1 MASSSRLRALEA
13 VQREN
18 TALTSFLFDTVASD
32 QKSQKV
38 FQDLLSMLEKQD
50 RNLESQLSEV
60 QTHVLDQR
68 AALADAKLAFERHL
82 STHGRAHDGH
92 EQTFT
97 SISRL
102 AALEDKKHASL
113 VSRGQAEH
121 SSSSVKDKINV
132 IRRERVLF
140 EEMTKKYRKELGRI
154 GGDVVR
160 VVRECTERMGRA
172 KERRACVERLREVAR
187 REEAAWATGWRAQIL
202 RMEAFAEQEGRVQ
215 RERVEE
221 KRARAV
227 ALLKQKGSGETPVQV
242 QAKVQAK
249 VQDTEARVGIPEN
262 ADVSLRSVMARVL
275 ERVLGGAS
283 AGDVAEPH
291 VAIVRAF
298 EGARA
303 RARDNVEV
311 TAAGARP
318 IEEVGADEVVQE
330 GIDVGVGVGVAAN
343 VEAGTAAEATS
354 KASEPI
360 DRYRTLIKRLVEAAK
375 LSPVVTREVEGDA
388 GLLVELA
395 LVELYV
401 LVAR

>member
-215 RERVEE
+215 RARVEE

-242 QAKVQAK
+242 QVQAK

-375 LSPVVTREVEGDA
+375 LSPVVTSEVEGDA

>member
-1 MASSSRLRALEA
+1 
-13 VQREN
+13 
-18 TALTSFLFDTVASD
+18 
-32 QKSQKV
+32 
-38 FQDLLSMLEKQD
+38 MLEKQD

-60 QTHVLDQR
+60 QTHVLGQR

-121 SSSSVKDKINV
+121 SSSSLKDKINV

-227 ALLKQKGSGETPVQV
+227 ALLKQKGSGETPVQ
-242 QAKVQAK
+242 AKVQAK

-303 RARDNVEV
+303 RARANVEV
-311 TAAGARP
+311 AAAAAAAGARP
-318 IEEVGADEVVQE
+318 IEEVGVDEVVQE
-330 GIDVGVGVGVAAN
+330 GIGVGVAAD
-343 VEAGTAAEATS
+343 VEAGTAAEASS

-375 LSPVVTREVEGDA
+375 LSPVVTSEVEGDA

-401 LVAR
+401 LSLSGGR